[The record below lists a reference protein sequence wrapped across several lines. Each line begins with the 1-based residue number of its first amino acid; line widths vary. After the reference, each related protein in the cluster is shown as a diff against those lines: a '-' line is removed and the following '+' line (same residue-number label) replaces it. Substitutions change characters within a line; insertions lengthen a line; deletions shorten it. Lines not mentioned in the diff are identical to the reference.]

1 MSSVILAKQKT
12 FKIFVISDQKV
23 LNSKLTQFLNDY
35 ENYEL
40 HFIPTDLDLFDIL
53 NYEPDVVVMDQE
65 VNNVVKCYEWAAA

>member
-1 MSSVILAKQKT
+1 MSSVILAKHKT

-23 LNSKLTQFLNDY
+23 LNFKLTQFLNDY

-40 HFIPTDLDLFDIL
+40 HFIPTGLDLFDVI
-53 NYEPDVVVMDQE
+53 NYEPDVLVMDQE